1 MDAEVRWLD
10 PEEQAT
16 WRAWLGM
23 ADLVRAQVAR
33 DLLTDAGM
41 SEADFTVLVHLSEDP
56 EQLVRMTEL
65 ADRLRWSR
73 SRLSHQVGRMQARG
87 LVTREECAS
96 DARGAFARLTPAG
109 KAEIDRAAPAHV
121 ASVRRVLIDVLDRT
135 QLKEL
140 REIADAV
147 VRKLLEDPTT
157 TAGSAGLP
165 PCPGDK
171 GSDA

>member
-1 MDAEVRWLD
+1 MVAEVRWLD
-10 PEEQAT
+10 AEEQAT
-16 WRAWLGM
+16 WRAWLAM

-33 DLLTDAGM
+33 DLLADSGM

-96 DARGAFARLTPAG
+96 DARGAFARLTPEG
-109 KAEIDRAAPAHV
+109 KAEIERAAPAHV
-121 ASVRRVLIDVLDRT
+121 ASVRRVVLDALDRT
-135 QLKEL
+135 QLQQL
-140 REIADAV
+140 REIADTV
-147 VRKLLEDPTT
+147 VRRLLEDPT
-157 TAGSAGLP
+157 ASGGSAGLP
-165 PCPGDK
+165 PCPRDT
-171 GSDA
+171 